1 LNKEYIKI
9 RNKKLNTKFIDTDSL
24 TIATTKTG
32 QIIGNTRLEEMEKIF
47 LPIVKKEKLAEFKT
61 VWGDWLVLS
70 NKIVDEKTPGKLK
83 TEFSTRNG
91 EMIALAPKSYF
102 SYCRDTE
109 NTKDGRKGIPKWF
122 QLGINNFYDI
132 LYNDEAK
139 KNIAEVRSLRL
150 DKDKRMTRTTTRKS
164 GLTSIHVKLGVQSD
178 RVTCV
183 PLKLDGKY
191 L

>member
-1 LNKEYIKI
+1 
-9 RNKKLNTKFIDTDSL
+9 
-24 TIATTKTG
+24 
-32 QIIGNTRLEEMEKIF
+32 MEHIF
-47 LPIVKKEKLAEFKT
+47 LPIVKKEKLAEFKN

-70 NKIVDEKTPGKLK
+70 NAIVDEKTPGKLK

-91 EMIALAPKSYF
+91 EMIALAPKSY
-102 SYCRDTE
+102 YAHCRDTE
-109 NTKDGRKGIPKWF
+109 DTKDGRKGIPKWF
-122 QLGINNFYDI
+122 QLGISNFYDI

-150 DKDKRMTRTTTRKS
+150 DRDKRMTRTTTRKS

-178 RVTCV
+178 RVTCL
-183 PLKLDGKY
+183 PLKVEGKY